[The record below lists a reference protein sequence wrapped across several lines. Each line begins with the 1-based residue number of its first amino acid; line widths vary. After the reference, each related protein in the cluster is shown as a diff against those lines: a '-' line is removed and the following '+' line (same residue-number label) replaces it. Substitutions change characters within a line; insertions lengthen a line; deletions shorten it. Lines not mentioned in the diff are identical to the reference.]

1 MFVIKTTRKFS
12 FHDFII
18 YSIVLSSCF
27 VLSGCSSKNDEG
39 KISKQAALIESLQKE
54 IVKLRTE
61 NDELQHS
68 LAESRD
74 KIEKQADYKL
84 DNEEIKQLEEPNEL
98 LRKILTGIVDK
109 TEEQVGPELLNEQR
123 QRLKQENAD
132 LKKALAQATEK
143 TKGQDNSELYAEVER
158 LKQKNNELKKLL
170 DETIARIKVLTT
182 LASLKSRRTR
192 ERQYKEQAE
201 AVIAEFDSKVSPK
214 RKLELIDSLTES
226 AVEQHPSVID
236 IVQKILDD
244 PDPEVGRAAI
254 ALLEDYETTEII
266 PVISQALES
275 RDEQIRIGA
284 LASLANVN
292 DPQVIDL
299 LVEALNDTSEDV
311 RSAAL
316 EVAQE
321 QVDDIQLNVLEEGI
335 ASSYEDVK
343 SEALSLLQD
352 RSDHASV
359 EIIIAGLLDEDSKFR
374 EKVNLALYL
383 FVDQKFETYETALTW
398 WDQNKHKY
406 DENLFEIEEDDN

>member
-84 DNEEIKQLEEPNEL
+84 DNEEIKQL
-98 LRKILTGIVDK
+98 DK
-109 TEEQVGPELLNEQR
+109 TEEQVGSKLLNAQR
-123 QRLKQENAD
+123 QRLKQKNAD

-143 TKGQDNSELYAEVER
+143 TKWQDDSELYAEVER

-170 DETIARIKVLTT
+170 DETIARVKVLTT
-182 LASLKSRRTR
+182 LASLKNRRTR

-201 AVIAEFDSKVSPK
+201 AVIAEFDSKVSSK

-275 RDEQIRIGA
+275 RDEQTRIGA
-284 LASLANVN
+284 LALLANAN

-299 LVEALNDTSEDV
+299 LVEALKDTSEDV
-311 RSAAL
+311 RSAVL

-343 SEALSLLQD
+343 SEALSLLED

-359 EIIIAGLLDEDSKFR
+359 EIIITGLLDEDPKFR
-374 EKVNLALYL
+374 EKVNLALYF
-383 FVDQKFETYETALTW
+383 FVDQEFETYETALTW

-406 DENLFEIEEDDN
+406 DENLFEIEDDDN